1 MSLSLSNDLED
12 LVSAAPAHA
21 RPSWDEYGLA
31 LASAAATRADCTR
44 RKVGAALMASDHS
57 IVGTGYNGGRSK
69 GLSCLKGECPR
80 GRLSHIQL
88 PADSPYDTGGGKC
101 VALHAEW
108 NIMLRASW
116 EQLNG
121 STLYITEEPCHIC
134 KNLIGGTN
142 IARVMWPDGVWDR
155 VDEENNV
162 LMDENQ
168 FKLF

>member
-1 MSLSLSNDLED
+1 MSLSLSNDQED
-12 LVSAAPAHA
+12 LVSAAPTHI

-116 EQLNG
+116 DQLNG